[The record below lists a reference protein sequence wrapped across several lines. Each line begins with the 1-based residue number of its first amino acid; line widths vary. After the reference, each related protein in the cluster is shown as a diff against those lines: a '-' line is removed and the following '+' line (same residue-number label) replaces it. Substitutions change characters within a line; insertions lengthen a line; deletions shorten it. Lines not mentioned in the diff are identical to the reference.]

1 MIRQTERVTPEAEIV
16 CVDCGGRCYL
26 TSYPPEDGLW
36 FPGDIVT
43 YKCRDCLDRWDLVLP
58 DEDNDLDRYML
69 ATLEADRSLTH
80 CFDIWSVALS
90 GTCSWTGLGKRVPL
104 FLP

>member
-1 MIRQTERVTPEAEIV
+1 MIRQTVRVTPEVEIV

-36 FPGDIVT
+36 FSGDIVT

-58 DEDNDLDRYML
+58 EEDNDLDR
-69 ATLEADRSLTH
+69 
-80 CFDIWSVALS
+80 
-90 GTCSWTGLGKRVPL
+90 
-104 FLP
+104 

>member
-1 MIRQTERVTPEAEIV
+1 MIRQTVRVTPEAEIV

-58 DEDNDLDRYML
+58 EEDNDFDRW
-69 ATLEADRSLTH
+69 ADLLTVLNLVMAPGGVVVTESAR
-80 CFDIWSVALS
+80 IQSRES
-90 GTCSWTGLGKRVPL
+90 R
-104 FLP
+104 